1 MLRDTGIS
9 QCLCQMVLVLSWV
22 CMLFLC
28 SSTHCLLFIYL
39 FIHLFGCVGSSARWI
54 CLYPISLDTAAHGLS
69 SGSTGA
75 SFLQSM
81 WDLSSQPRDW
91 TCVLCVA
98 TQILKHWT
106 TREVPQLS
114 SVVFLCFFF
123 FFTLPSWW
131 NLPDHA
137 DSTYL
142 FLRWIFTLLVHI
154 QLSSVTRVCPTL
166 CDLKDCRTPGFQV
179 HHQLLELMQTHVH
192 WASDV
197 I

>member
-123 FFTLPSWW
+123 FFSHCL
-131 NLPDHA
+131 LDG
-137 DSTYL
+137 TYL
-142 FLRWIFTLLVHI
+142 TMQIALTFFSGGSLPCLYIF
-154 QLSSVTRVCPTL
+154 SSVQSLGYVQL
-166 CDLKDCRTPGFQV
+166 FVISRTAERQ
-179 HHQLLELMQTHVH
+179 
-192 WASDV
+192 ASKY
-197 I
+197 IINS